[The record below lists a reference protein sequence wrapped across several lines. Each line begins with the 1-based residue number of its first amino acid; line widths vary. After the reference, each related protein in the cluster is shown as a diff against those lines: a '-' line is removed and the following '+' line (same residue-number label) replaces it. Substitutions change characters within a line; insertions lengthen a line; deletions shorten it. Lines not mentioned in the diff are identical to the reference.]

1 MPKEPV
7 LGALMTPPV
16 GSPVWRKI
24 ATGQIAI
31 PSSKLAINLLTT
43 NMRIRYSGDPSEANV
58 RALALR
64 AHQFFTQYET
74 VFANELQTIL
84 KS

>member
-1 MPKEPV
+1 MPKKPV
-7 LGALMTPPV
+7 LGELMIPPA

-31 PSSKLAINLLTT
+31 PSSKLAVNLLVT
-43 NMRIRYSGDPSEANV
+43 NIRVRYSDDPSEANV
-58 RALALR
+58 QALARR

-74 VFANELQTIL
+74 VFPQEVQAVL
-84 KS
+84 KN